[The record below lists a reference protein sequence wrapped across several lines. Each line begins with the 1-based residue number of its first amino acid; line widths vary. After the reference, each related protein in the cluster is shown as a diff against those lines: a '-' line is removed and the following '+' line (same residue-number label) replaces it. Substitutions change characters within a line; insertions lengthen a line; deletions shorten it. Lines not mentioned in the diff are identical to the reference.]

1 MCLVWYRSFS
11 SSRSYSLL
19 LLYFILF
26 QFLSSLIYSLFH
38 VASVG
43 NRSRRYEQATSSLR
57 GTITVSPHIFFYSI
71 IAFCASF
78 SLNSHFSLCPT
89 FLFYSFPQHTHLL
102 NLQHAANNDL
112 KRLKLHKSR
121 GKLRTKDSTRC
132 LGMASLVN

>member
-1 MCLVWYRSFS
+1 MALCRLPMYLFGSIIVLIQIQNVFS
-11 SSRSYSLL
+11 VVPLFPSSRSYSLL

-43 NRSRRYEQATSSLR
+43 DRSRRYEKASSSLR

-78 SLNSHFSLCPT
+78 SLNSHFSLCPPSSST
-89 FLFYSFPQHTHLL
+89 VFHSTLTSLIYSMLL
-102 NLQHAANNDL
+102 I
-112 KRLKLHKSR
+112 
-121 GKLRTKDSTRC
+121 
-132 LGMASLVN
+132 MI